1 MSDPTLS
8 IRSER
13 IACTDG
19 LPMLSAHRCATRM
32 DRSRESSSDSG
43 YLKEK
48 PQGLG
53 PVPAQIDGACD
64 AATHD
69 QPRCVEVLLIA
80 NARRSSNRQP
90 LTTKVARRLLAQSP
104 SRPRPSTPGR
114 QGGCKLHR
122 SWTAIRVGFTP
133 TSLTPRSLAGDTA
146 TPMVMSL
153 LRAIV
158 LRLLKWPA
166 TEIMP
171 IALRCCCRSNH
182 LRAASANL

>member
-32 DRSRESSSDSG
+32 CRSRESSSDSG
-43 YLKEK
+43 YLKER

-90 LTTKVARRLLAQSP
+90 PYDKSCPAIASTITQPTTALD
-104 SRPRPSTPGR
+104 TG
-114 QGGCKLHR
+114 
-122 SWTAIRVGFTP
+122 
-133 TSLTPRSLAGDTA
+133 TPRWMQVASFLDSDTSRVHSDIPYPQIPRRGYRQ
-146 TPMVMSL
+146 PMVMSL

-158 LRLLKWPA
+158 LRLLKWQA
-166 TEIMP
+166 TEVIP
-171 IALRCCCRSNH
+171 IALQCCCRSNH
-182 LRAASANL
+182 LRAASAKL

>member
-19 LPMLSAHRCATRM
+19 LPMLSAPSCATRM
-32 DRSRESSSDSG
+32 DLPRELTSDSG
-43 YLKEK
+43 YLKEI

-90 LTTKVARRLLAQSP
+90 PYDKSCPAIASTITQPTTALDTGTPRWMQVA
-104 SRPRPSTPGR
+104 
-114 QGGCKLHR
+114 R

-158 LRLLKWPA
+158 LRLLKWQA

-171 IALRCCCRSNH
+171 IGLRCCCRSNH